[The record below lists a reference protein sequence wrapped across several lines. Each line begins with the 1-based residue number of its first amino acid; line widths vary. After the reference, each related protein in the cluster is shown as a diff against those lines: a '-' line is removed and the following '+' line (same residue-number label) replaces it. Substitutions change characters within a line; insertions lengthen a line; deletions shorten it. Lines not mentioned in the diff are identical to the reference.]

1 MELPDHE
8 YTISK
13 TEIYENFFLK
23 NPFLELLLHLYVCF
37 YRETKTETSND
48 KILELKS
55 RKSK

>member
-8 YTISK
+8 FTISK
-13 TEIYENFFLK
+13 TKIYEKFLKK
-23 NPFLELLLHLYVCF
+23 NPFLELLLHLYFCF

-48 KILELKS
+48 KIFELKS